1 MFQNRF
7 HVKSDSQKNTR
18 ISTLWFEENLFFYFS
33 GKAPSDDQSL
43 TSLNLKNG
51 FKIMMMGSVEQAIQ
65 DVNEVPTDLPTG

>member
-1 MFQNRF
+1 MTEKSTNLHTEFPRFQLI
-7 HVKSDSQKNTR
+7 VS
-18 ISTLWFEENLFFYFS
+18 ILYFS